1 MRSLEFSTR
10 VAALSC
16 LPLRLVNASMRAR
29 QSGMAASPLVGKPWH
44 ARSSPLAR
52 GACAVYALLL
62 LYSGLAPWRGWRDL
76 GVAPFAYLTAPVP
89 RHLTAFDLIVNVL
102 GYMPLGALVVLASH
116 PRVRGAPAVL
126 LAVVAGALLSGT
138 VEALQTYLP
147 SRVPT
152 NIDLATN
159 TLGALAGGLLAAP
172 FAASLIDRGRLADLR
187 LRWFERRPSALLL
200 LVSIWPLA
208 QIAPE
213 PMLFGSGDLR
223 ETLGEAVSALGG
235 AWPSLD
241 PAEFGPA
248 EFVLAEAFVVS
259 AALLA
264 VGLAFASAMRSVA
277 PRAALLVALLLAALA
292 VKTLAH
298 GTLFGAERAVAWL
311 TPGAYGGL
319 AIGTLALLA
328 ASAGPAHWRP
338 RFALVAL
345 AAALAAVNIVPVNP
359 YFLVN
364 MQEWR
369 RGVFLNFSELAS
381 WLSTLW
387 PYALG
392 LALLAHAV
400 PPRSMR

>member
-1 MRSLEFSTR
+1 MT
-10 VAALSC
+10 
-16 LPLRLVNASMRAR
+16 
-29 QSGMAASPLVGKPWH
+29 ASPIAGKPWH
-44 ARSSPLAR
+44 TRSSPLAR

-76 GVAPFAYLTAPVP
+76 GVAPLAYLTAPVP
-89 RHLTAFDLIVNVL
+89 RHLTTFDLIVNVL
-102 GYMPLGALVVLASH
+102 GYVPLGALVVLALH
-116 PRVRGAPAVL
+116 PRTRGAIAVL
-126 LAVVAGALLSGT
+126 MAVVVGALLSGT
-138 VEALQTYLP
+138 IEALQTYLP
-147 SRVPT
+147 SRVPS

-159 TLGALAGGLLAAP
+159 TLGALAGGVLAAP
-172 FAASLIDRGRLADLR
+172 FASSLIDRGRLADLR
-187 LRWFERRPSALLL
+187 LRWFERRPSVLLL
-200 LVSIWPLA
+200 LVSLWPLT
-208 QIAPE
+208 QISPE

-235 AWPSLD
+235 TWPSLD
-241 PAEFGPA
+241 PAGFGPA

-298 GTLFGAERAVAWL
+298 GTLFGPDRAVAWL

-319 AIGTLALLA
+319 AIGMLALMA
-328 ASAGPAHWRP
+328 ASAGPVHWRP

-345 AAALAAVNIVPVNP
+345 AAALVAVNVVPVNP

-369 RGVFLNFSELAS
+369 QGVFLNFNELAS

-392 LALLAHAV
+392 LVLLTHAAAA
-400 PPRSMR
+400 RAAR

>member
-1 MRSLEFSTR
+1 MT
-10 VAALSC
+10 
-16 LPLRLVNASMRAR
+16 
-29 QSGMAASPLVGKPWH
+29 ASPIAGKPWH

-62 LYSGLAPWRGWRDL
+62 LYSGLSPWRGWRDL
-76 GVAPFAYLTAPVP
+76 GVAPLAYLTAPVP
-89 RHLTAFDLIVNVL
+89 RHLTAFDLIVNIL
-102 GYMPLGALVVLASH
+102 GYVPLGALVVLALH
-116 PRVRGAPAVL
+116 PRTRGAVAVL

-138 VEALQTYLP
+138 IEALQTYLP
-147 SRVPT
+147 SRVPS

-159 TLGALAGGLLAAP
+159 TLGALAGGVLAAP
-172 FAASLIDRGRLADLR
+172 FASSLIDRGRLADLR
-187 LRWFERRPSALLL
+187 LRWFERRPSVLLL
-200 LVSIWPLA
+200 LVSLWPLT
-208 QIAPE
+208 QISPE

-235 AWPSLD
+235 TWPSLD
-241 PAEFGPA
+241 PAGFGPA

-292 VKTLAH
+292 VKALAH
-298 GTLFGAERAVAWL
+298 GTLFGPDRAVAWL

-319 AIGTLALLA
+319 AIGMLALMA
-328 ASAGPAHWRP
+328 ASAGPVHWRP

-345 AAALAAVNIVPVNP
+345 AAALVAVNVVPVNP

-369 RGVFLNFSELAS
+369 QGVFLNFNELAS

-392 LALLAHAV
+392 LVLLTHAAAA
-400 PPRSMR
+400 RAAR

>member
-1 MRSLEFSTR
+1 MT
-10 VAALSC
+10 
-16 LPLRLVNASMRAR
+16 
-29 QSGMAASPLVGKPWH
+29 ASPIAGKPWH

-62 LYSGLAPWRGWRDL
+62 LYSGLSPWRGWRDL
-76 GVAPFAYLTAPVP
+76 GVAPLAYLTAPVP
-89 RHLTAFDLIVNVL
+89 RHLTTFDLIVNIL
-102 GYMPLGALVVLASH
+102 GYLPLGALVVLALH
-116 PRVRGAPAVL
+116 PRTRGAIAVL
-126 LAVVAGALLSGT
+126 MAVVAGALLSGT
-138 VEALQTYLP
+138 IEALQTFLP
-147 SRVPT
+147 SRVPS

-172 FAASLIDRGRLADLR
+172 FASSLIDRGRLADLR

-200 LVSIWPLA
+200 LVSLWPLA
-208 QIAPE
+208 QISPE

-223 ETLGEAVSALGG
+223 EALGDAVSALGG
-235 AWPSLD
+235 SWPSLD
-241 PAEFGPA
+241 PVGFGPA

-264 VGLAFASAMRSVA
+264 VGLAFASAMRSGA
-277 PRAALLVALLLAALA
+277 PRAALLFALLLAALA

-298 GTLFGAERAVAWL
+298 GTLFGPERAFAWL

-319 AIGTLALLA
+319 AIGMLALLA
-328 ASAGPAHWRP
+328 GSAGPVHWRP
-338 RFALVAL
+338 RFALLAL
-345 AAALAAVNIVPVNP
+345 AAAVVAVNVVPVNP

-369 RGVFLNFSELAS
+369 QGVFLNFNQLAS

-392 LALLAHAV
+392 LVLLAHAAGA
-400 PPRSMR
+400 RSAR

>member
-1 MRSLEFSTR
+1 MS
-10 VAALSC
+10 
-16 LPLRLVNASMRAR
+16 
-29 QSGMAASPLVGKPWH
+29 ASPLAGKPWH
-44 ARSSPLAR
+44 TRHSPLAR
-52 GACAVYALLL
+52 GACAFYALLL

-76 GVAPFAYLTAPVP
+76 GVAPLAYLTAPVP
-89 RHLTAFDLIVNVL
+89 RHLTNFDLLVNVL
-102 GYMPLGALVVLASH
+102 GYVPLGVLVVLALH
-116 PRVRGAPAVL
+116 PRARGAVAVL
-126 LAVVAGALLSGT
+126 TALLAGALISGT
-138 VEALQTYLP
+138 IEALQTFLP
-147 SRVPT
+147 SRVPS

-159 TLGALAGGLLAAP
+159 SLGALAGGLLAAP
-172 FAASLIDRGRLADLR
+172 FASSLIDRGRLAELR
-187 LRWFERRPSALLL
+187 LRWFERRPSVLL
-200 LVSIWPLA
+200 LVVTLWPLA
-208 QIAPE
+208 QVAPE

-223 ETLGEAVSALGG
+223 EALGEAVSALGG
-235 AWPSLD
+235 SWPSLD
-241 PAEFGPA
+241 PAGFGPA

-264 VGLAFASAMRSVA
+264 VGLAFASAMRGAA

-298 GTLFGAERAVAWL
+298 GTLFGPERAAAWL

-328 ASAGPAHWRP
+328 ASAGPVHWRP

-345 AAALAAVNIVPVNP
+345 AAALVAVNIVPVNP

-364 MQEWR
+364 LQEWR
-369 RGVFLNFSELAS
+369 QGVFLNFNALAS

-392 LALLAHAV
+392 LALLTHAGSAS
-400 PPRSMR
+400 SMR